1 MMMPGQASLSLS
13 ELPLDGLLVV
23 AVEQAVS
30 APLATRQLA
39 ELGARVIK
47 VEPRDGGD
55 FARRYDAAF
64 GDVSSNFAWLNRGK
78 ESICL
83 DLADEGDRS
92 DLCRLIARADVF
104 VHNLSPET
112 AKRHQLGAAQLS
124 DANPRLVACDIRGYA
139 ASSADATRK
148 AYDLLI
154 QCESGLAS
162 LTGTPDEP
170 ARVGVSIADIATGM
184 YAFAGILVALKK
196 RDETGRGEA
205 LSVAMFDAMAEWLS
219 QPAFYAWQT
228 GRAPSRTGLHH
239 ATIAPYGAFRAAD
252 GTVAIGVQNESQWRR
267 FCAGVLGADDIADDP
282 SFATNVARI
291 AHRTEL
297 DELVQARLE
306 ALTVADLCALL
317 TAADV
322 PYALVRSV
330 GDLKDALL
338 ADAEPRLTHVPGPSS
353 AVWAIRPP
361 VRFASF
367 EARMGAVPAVGE
379 HTADIRAEFD
389 LERVP

>member
-1 MMMPGQASLSLS
+1 MMMPDQALSPRS
-13 ELPLDGLLVV
+13 DLPLDGLLVV
-23 AVEQAVS
+23 SVEQAVA

-64 GDVSSNFAWLNRGK
+64 GEVSSYFAWLNRGK

-92 DLCRLIARADVF
+92 DLRRLIARADVF
-104 VHNLSPET
+104 VQNLSPET
-112 AKRHQLGAAQLS
+112 AERHHLGAEQLS
-124 DANPRLVACDIRGYA
+124 RTNPTLIACDIRGYA
-139 ASSADATRK
+139 ASSPDATRK

-154 QCESGLAS
+154 QCESGLAA
-162 LTGTPDEP
+162 LTGSADEP

-196 RDETGRGEA
+196 RDDSGRGEA

-228 GRAPSRTGLHH
+228 GQAPSRTGLHH
-239 ATIAPYGAFRAAD
+239 ATIAPYGAFRVAD

-267 FCAGVLGADDIADDP
+267 FCDEVLGVDDLADDP
-282 SFATNVARI
+282 SYATNVARV
-291 AHRTEL
+291 AHRTAL
-297 DELVQARLE
+297 DELVQVRL
-306 ALTVADLCALL
+306 ASRTVADLCARL

-330 GDLKDALL
+330 GELKDALL

-367 EARMGAVPAVGE
+367 DALMGAVPAVGE